1 MYELDQ
7 RSIGNRIK
15 KQREFLGYTREYM
28 AEHLS
33 KSINFC
39 RDIEI
44 GAKGMSL
51 QTLANTSKTLKLSL
65 DNIVFGT
72 SPNGDVEP
80 LVLMLESCN
89 PEKKKYVEDIVK
101 TLLLAIE

>member
-1 MYELDQ
+1 VYELDLTA
-7 RSIGNRIK
+7 IGNRIK
-15 KQREFLGYTREYM
+15 QQREFLGFTREFM
-28 AEHLS
+28 AEQLS

-51 QTLANTSKTLKLSL
+51 QTLANISRTLKLSL

-72 SPNGDVEP
+72 SPSGDVEP

-89 PEKKKYVEDIVK
+89 PEKRKYVEEIVK